1 MRMSLAVARK
11 PTNLSLPADLVE
23 EARALDV
30 NISRACEEG
39 LAKQVDA
46 ARRARWLLENRAA
59 LDSSNAW
66 ADSNDMPLAAQR
78 LF

>member
-1 MRMSLAVARK
+1 MRMSQTIARK

-23 EARALDV
+23 AARALDV

>member
-39 LAKQVDA
+39 LAKQVVA
-46 ARRARWLLENRAA
+46 ARRARWLEENRAA
-59 LDSSNAW
+59 LESSNAL
-66 ADSNDMPLAAQR
+66 ADSNDLPLAAQR